1 MKKYFAECVGTF
13 VLTFLG
19 CGTAMF
25 LGCGTPAGVVGT
37 AIAFGLAVVAMAYT
51 IGEIS
56 GCHINPAITL
66 GVALSGRMSWK
77 DACGYWVGQ
86 VIGGILAGAVL
97 LLLTKV
103 VAAPDLTGGLG
114 SNGVANAG
122 GVGGAFLVEVIA
134 TFLFVL
140 VVLGTTDAKY
150 GAGKPAGLAIG
161 LSLILD
167 VHQPHR
173 HFREP
178 GPFHRPGPF
187 RRRRCAEGCVGV
199 HLRSAR
205 GRCLERLRLE
215 GYGPEGEVSP
225 FLQWFKGRTR
235 WVRPFLWPESRNL
248 IIFA

>member
-1 MKKYFAECVGTF
+1 MKKYIAECVGTF

-25 LGCGTPAGVVGT
+25 LGCGEPAGVVGT

-56 GCHINPAITL
+56 GCHINPAITFA
-66 GVALSGRMSWK
+66 VALSGRMSWK

-86 VIGGILAGAVL
+86 VIGGIVAGAVL
-97 LLLTKV
+97 LLLTNV
-103 VAAPDLTGGLG
+103 VSAQDLTGALG

-161 LSLILD
+161 LSLILIHL
-167 VHQPHR
+167 VCINLTGTSVNPAR
-173 HFREP
+173 SI
-178 GPFHRPGPF
+178 GPALFAGGDALKDLWVF
-187 RRRRCAEGCVGV
+187 ICAPLVGGA
-199 HLRSAR
+199 LAA
-205 GRCLERLRLE
+205 CA
-215 GYGPEGEVSP
+215 
-225 FLQWFKGRTR
+225 WKGM
-235 WVRPFLWPESRNL
+235 VPKEK
-248 IIFA
+248 